1 MLLLAA
7 LGSLSGTG
15 CLIAEAPDYGAPRK
29 TTPVIDQGSVV
40 PQPTSIV
47 IAQRGV
53 PLTFDMTIFSEDA
66 GDILVAS
73 YFLNYGTSRQAKL
86 GIALIPPRAA
96 DEPKDHSYT
105 ITPGNDYPKGCN
117 TVTLF
122 LMHYASYDA
131 NGTTQLWNKDKA
143 DGDVAALTWWLDVQG
158 SDAVAPIECR
168 DIK

>member
-1 MLLLAA
+1 MLLFAGLA
-7 LGSLSGTG
+7 SLSGTG

-40 PQPTSIV
+40 PQPTNIV

-73 YFLNYGTSRQAKL
+73 YFLNYKTKREAKL
-86 GIALIPPRAA
+86 GIDLIPPRAA

-105 ITPGNDYPKGCN
+105 IIPGNDYPKGCN

-122 LMHYASYDA
+122 LTHYASYDA
-131 NGTTQLWNKDKA
+131 NGTTQLPIPKKS
-143 DGDVAALTWWLDVQG
+143 DGDVATLTWWLDVQG
-158 SDAVAPIECR
+158 SDTSAPIECR
-168 DIK
+168 DLQ